1 MSWGLMRMNK
11 IIETNIKI
19 DDKLFDEIENMG
31 YKRKDKYTV
40 MYRHNFRIQKKDNEL
55 HITYTYYDENGRTI
69 IITDSEKVRVW
80 KVDDTYMV
88 HAKNKYYYGFQHE
101 VMKHLISDEDMKRI
115 NN

>member
-1 MSWGLMRMNK
+1 MNK
-11 IIETNIKI
+11 IIEANIKI
-19 DDKLFDEIENMG
+19 DDRLFDEIENMG

-55 HITYTYYDENGRTI
+55 HITYTYYDENGQTI
-69 IITDSEKVRVW
+69 IITDNEKVRVW

-88 HAKNKYYYGFQHE
+88 HAKNKYYYVFQHE

-115 NN
+115 SN

>member
-19 DDKLFDEIENMG
+19 DDRLFDEIENMG

-55 HITYTYYDENGRTI
+55 HITYTYYDENGQTT
-69 IITDSEKVRVW
+69 IITDNEKVRVW
-80 KVDDTYMV
+80 KVNDTYMV
-88 HAKNKYYYGFQHE
+88 HAKNNETFN
-101 VMKHLISDEDMKRI
+101 I
-115 NN
+115 